1 MSLQQSSGGLLINW
15 VTIFNEQC
23 FTCVDVDLE
32 SACTAILK
40 KCISVHKMMCMNG
53 SHPYIIIING
63 PSGPNLLPML
73 SEPFSKIVY
82 LQ

>member
-1 MSLQQSSGGLLINW
+1 M
-15 VTIFNEQC
+15 
-23 FTCVDVDLE
+23 DLE

-73 SEPFSKIVY
+73 SDPFSKIVY

>member
-1 MSLQQSSGGLLINW
+1 MLAQPYSK
-15 VTIFNEQC
+15 
-23 FTCVDVDLE
+23 
-32 SACTAILK
+32 SA
-40 KCISVHKMMCMNG
+40 SVHKMMCMNG
-53 SHPYIIIING
+53 SHPYIIIINS